1 MENLPLVLKVED
13 VANIMN
19 LARGTAYELVHR
31 QGFPAVWVGRCIRIP
46 REAFL
51 TWLNAQAGTPRPIL
65 PPNPITR

>member
-31 QGFPAVWVGRCIRIP
+31 QGFPAVWVGRWIRIP

-51 TWLNAQAGTPRPIL
+51 T
-65 PPNPITR
+65 